1 MVKTLTK
8 GKPAKIIFYFSLP
21 VIAGNLFQ
29 LFYTMADTI
38 IVGRTMGA
46 DALAAVGSTTV
57 VIYLILCFIQGVTG
71 GYGIVTAQ
79 NFGAKNEKGV
89 KESIG
94 ASIIQTTVFS
104 LIITVISC
112 LLTDIILKK
121 MNTPQ
126 EIYQLSYDYMFVV
139 FAGTGATFFYNLFS
153 NILRAL
159 GDSKTP
165 LYFLVIS
172 SLLNIFLDI
181 LFIVPFKMGVAGAAW
196 ATVLSQLISAVLCAL
211 YAVKHFPVTRLKKE
225 DWKSDAETH
234 AKHLKIAF
242 PMGFQMSV
250 MCIGQLAMQSAVN
263 KIGTNAIAGYTAAS
277 KIDQMSVLVNNAF
290 GITISNYVAQNYGAG
305 LIGRIKK
312 GVRNCLIIGHAG
324 NLFMGIL
331 ILATQS
337 FVIPIFMN
345 EPNEEIFLYAKDYL
359 WVIVPFYLLLGF
371 LVIYRSSIQSMG
383 DSVTPFL
390 ACIIELFSRIFCA
403 LYLSLYFG
411 YKGICFSTPFA
422 WIGALCILIPVYYRT
437 IRKISLEKMAKGNY
451 PNIKRKIRK
460 V

>member
-1 MVKTLTK
+1 
-8 GKPAKIIFYFSLP
+8 
-21 VIAGNLFQ
+21 
-29 LFYTMADTI
+29 
-38 IVGRTMGA
+38 
-46 DALAAVGSTTV
+46 
-57 VIYLILCFIQGVTG
+57 
-71 GYGIVTAQ
+71 
-79 NFGAKNEKGV
+79 
-89 KESIG
+89 
-94 ASIIQTTVFS
+94 
-104 LIITVISC
+104 
-112 LLTDIILKK
+112 
-121 MNTPQ
+121 
-126 EIYQLSYDYMFVV
+126 
-139 FAGTGATFFYNLFS
+139 
-153 NILRAL
+153 
-159 GDSKTP
+159 
-165 LYFLVIS
+165 
-172 SLLNIFLDI
+172 
-181 LFIVPFKMGVAGAAW
+181 
-196 ATVLSQLISAVLCAL
+196 
-211 YAVKHFPVTRLKKE
+211 
-225 DWKSDAETH
+225 
-234 AKHLKIAF
+234 
-242 PMGFQMSV
+242 MSV

-312 GVRNCLIIGHAG
+312 GVRSCLMIGHAG

-359 WVIVPFYLLLGF
+359 WVIVPFYLLLG
-371 LVIYRSSIQSMG
+371 LLAIYRSSIQSMG

-451 PNIKRKIRK
+451 SNLKRKIRK